1 MSKPIIDSKTIIVNA
16 VVLLFSA
23 LEYNL
28 HMIQPYLPVNYF
40 VAVSIGL
47 PVINGLLR
55 LVTSQPVT
63 LSLRRGE
70 YVE

>member
-16 VVLLFSA
+16 VVLLFST

-28 HMIQPYLPVNYF
+28 NLLQPLLPVNYF
-40 VAVSIGL
+40 VLVSIGL

-55 LVTSQPVT
+55 LVTNTAVT
-63 LSLRRGE
+63 LTLRRGSDAE
-70 YVE
+70 